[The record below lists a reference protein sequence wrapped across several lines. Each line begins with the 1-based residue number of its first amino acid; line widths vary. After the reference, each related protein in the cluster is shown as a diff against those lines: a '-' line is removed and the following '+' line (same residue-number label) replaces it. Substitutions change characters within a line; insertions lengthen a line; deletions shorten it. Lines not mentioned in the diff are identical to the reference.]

1 MALAGLL
8 AACGPTPEPQPPAA
22 APASDRGSAIVVR
35 VVDGDTVVVALAGTD
50 TTIRLLNVDTP
61 ETKDPNKA
69 VECLG
74 PEASAF
80 LTELLPV
87 GTPVELVYDG
97 EKLDRYGRTLAGVF
111 KGDVLTNAE
120 IARAGL
126 GVPVQFNGQVKF
138 LPPVEAAAAEAER
151 TGVGAYAGDVD
162 CALLGQAD
170 EVLAELEAVA
180 DPSKETARAY
190 AATIASLS
198 RARKAANE
206 VMVLAETASRTS
218 GQAAW
223 VFHDAVRSGQRG
235 RVGAAVSDADRR
247 IDDLRS
253 TMAKLKKKE
262 AAERQRESEKAE
274 RAAVRTRAAERM
286 RQQAAEKRN
295 SDNGGGSAP
304 KKSGGGSSLDGYTGP
319 RCYAPGGKTWK
330 PC

>member
-1 MALAGLL
+1 M
-8 AACGPTPEPQPPAA
+8 
-22 APASDRGSAIVVR
+22 R